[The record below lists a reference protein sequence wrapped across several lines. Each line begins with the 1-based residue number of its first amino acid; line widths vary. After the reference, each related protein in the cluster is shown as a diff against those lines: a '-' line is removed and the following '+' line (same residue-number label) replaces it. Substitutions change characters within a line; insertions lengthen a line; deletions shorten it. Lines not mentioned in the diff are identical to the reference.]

1 MNINNLFPSKYLKS
15 GDLEEDLTLTIKS
28 IIQENIGQGEKQEVK
43 PILYFSETEKGMVLN
58 KTNANT
64 ISSLYGPET
73 DAWPGKRIT
82 VFATEVDFA
91 GKQTLALRIR
101 MRQPGGNGDDD
112 KQPASEKALNVWN
125 ALVAEATALG
135 VPLETP
141 PQIGVTT
148 AELREMY
155 VSLKTAIKAAQPF

>member
-1 MNINNLFPSKYLKS
+1 MNVSSLYPSKYLKS
-15 GDLEEDLTLTIKS
+15 GDLEEDMRLTIKS
-28 IIQENIGQGEKQEVK
+28 LTQENLGQGDEQEVK
-43 PILYFSETEKGMVLN
+43 PVLYFQEIEKGMVLN
-58 KTNANT
+58 KTNCDT
-64 ISSLYGPET
+64 ISNLYGPET
-73 DAWPGKRIT
+73 DDWTGKRIT
-82 VFATEVDFA
+82 IFATEVEFR
-91 GKQTLALRIR
+91 GRQTLALRIR

>member
-58 KTNANT
+58 KTNAGT

-91 GKQTLALRIR
+91 GRQTLALRVR
-101 MRQPGGNGDDD
+101 MKQPSGNGEDED
-112 KQPASEKALNVWN
+112 KPASPKAWEAWH
-125 ALVAEATALG
+125 ALVEEADALL
-135 VPLETP
+135 VE
-141 PQIGVTT
+141 
-148 AELREMY
+148 
-155 VSLKTAIKAAQPF
+155 